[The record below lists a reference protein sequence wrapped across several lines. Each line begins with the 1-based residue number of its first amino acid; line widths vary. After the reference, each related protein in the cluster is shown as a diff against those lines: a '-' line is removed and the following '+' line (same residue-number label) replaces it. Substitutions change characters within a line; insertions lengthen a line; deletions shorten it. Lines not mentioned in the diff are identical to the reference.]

1 MVIPTKDMEI
11 MITKINTQSKLLKFR
26 ETTYLEDNM
35 DIITTKK
42 ALANSK
48 IISNKA
54 KTVIDK
60 SKSIIIKQTNPPQ
73 CTNRHRFIASSQINL
88 IWPFTS
94 KIIKKSTNKTRLKN
108 SFQMILEI
116 PTEQEAVQT
125 GKKIDL
131 VLNLMPLKAA
141 AL

>member
-1 MVIPTKDMEI
+1 MFIPTRDMEI
-11 MITKINTQSKLLKFR
+11 MTTKINTQSKLLKFR

-60 SKSIIIKQTNPPQ
+60 SKSIIIK
-73 CTNRHRFIASSQINL
+73 
-88 IWPFTS
+88 
-94 KIIKKSTNKTRLKN
+94 
-108 SFQMILEI
+108 
-116 PTEQEAVQT
+116 
-125 GKKIDL
+125 
-131 VLNLMPLKAA
+131 
-141 AL
+141 